1 MNKVIQFP
9 TGIQRK
15 KLQEQ
20 AAKQPKQTR
29 EERYMKMLEQTSNH
43 LFETAERFGIDIKD
57 LMSDLNY
64 VVIVTD
70 FTMGEGEG

>member
-9 TGIQRK
+9 TGTQRK
-15 KLQEQ
+15 KMQEK
-20 AAKQPKQTR
+20 ASKQPKLTR
-29 EERYMKMLEQTSNH
+29 EERYMKMIEQTSNH
-43 LFETAERFGIDIKD
+43 LFETAERFGVDIKD

-70 FTMGEGEG
+70 FKMGEGEG